1 MKVALINPIPMDS
14 DRWDS
19 RPMFSSFAEPLG
31 LLYIAEALKE
41 NNHQVKILDHGATNF
56 TFSQVLDWIKKNDPE
71 ILGLSVLTRSFL
83 SGIKI
88 AKIAKDWNPNLQIV
102 LGNYHTVCAEKIM
115 KKYNFIDFCVL
126 GEAEY
131 SFPGLVN
138 KIQRKDSHYNDLEG
152 IYYRSNGHI
161 KFTTPCSVEENLDKF
176 PFPDRSLLGNNQYK
190 MSIGGLSISEG
201 KSGTIIMSRGCPF
214 QCRFC
219 SVHQRGW
226 RHRSIENI
234 IEELKILESQN
245 YREIM
250 IMDDNFTLNPKW
262 VIKVC
267 KSIIKNKIDLIFHCE
282 GRIEGTEE
290 MFRYMKRANFKSIF
304 FGLESGS
311 QRILDYYNKMIT
323 PEKSKLAIKKAR
335 RAAIDILMAS
345 FILGSP
351 IEKLTDIQ
359 KTVNFA
365 LKLDIDYAM
374 FHIFEVFPG
383 VEIWDELVNQKKL
396 DEQKY
401 WETGVRVPELPFY
414 NMGLDFLT
422 NIIKNTYK
430 KMYSLSR
437 PRFIM
442 KEVIRSITS
451 KYRREKINYF
461 AKNLRTSIR
470 TLDLLSE
477 KRF

>member
-1 MKVALINPIPMDS
+1 MKVALINPIPMNS
-14 DRWDS
+14 DLWNS

-41 NNHQVKILDHGATNF
+41 NDYEVAILDHGATNY
-56 TFSQVLDWIKKNDPE
+56 TFSQVLNWIKNYDPDV
-71 ILGLSVLTRSFL
+71 LGISVLTRSFL

-88 AKIAKDWNPNLQIV
+88 AKIAKDWTPDLQIV
-102 LGNYHTVCAEKIM
+102 LGNYHTICAEKIM
-115 KKYNFIDFCVL
+115 NKYNFIDYCVL
-126 GEAEY
+126 GEGEY
-131 SFPGLVN
+131 SFVKLLD
-138 KIQRKDSHYNDLEG
+138 KIRHKDSYYNDIEG
-152 IYYRSNGHI
+152 LYYRNNGQI
-161 KFTTPCSVEENLDKF
+161 KFSIPCTLEQDLDKF
-176 PFPDRSLLGNNQYK
+176 SFPDRSLLGNNQYK
-190 MSIGGLSISEG
+190 MSIGGLSISERR
-201 KSGTIIMSRGCPF
+201 SGTIIMSRGCPF

-226 RHRSIENI
+226 RHRSIKNI
-234 IEELKILESQN
+234 IEELELLESQN

-250 IMDDNFTLNPKW
+250 VMDDNFTLNPKW

-267 KSIIKNKIDLIFHCE
+267 KSIIENKIDLLFHCE
-282 GRIEGTEE
+282 GRIGGTEE
-290 MFRYMKRANFKSIF
+290 MYKYMKKANFKSIF
-304 FGLESGS
+304 FGMESGS

-335 RAAIDILMAS
+335 RAGIDILMAS

-351 IEKLTDIQ
+351 KEQLNDIK
-359 KTVNFA
+359 KTVDLA

-383 VEIWDELVNQKKL
+383 VAIWDELVSQNKL
-396 DEQKY
+396 DEEKY

-414 NMGLDFLT
+414 NMSIEFLT
-422 NIIKNTYK
+422 NIVKNTYK
-430 KMYSLSR
+430 KMYSFSR

-442 KEVIRSITS
+442 KEIIRSITS
-451 KYRREKINYF
+451 KYRREKISYF
-461 AKNLRTSIR
+461 AKNIHESMRM
-470 TLDLLSE
+470 LDMLSE

>member
-1 MKVALINPIPMDS
+1 MKVALINPIPMES
-14 DRWDS
+14 DLWNS

-31 LLYIAEALKE
+31 LLYIAETLKE
-41 NNHQVKILDHGATNF
+41 NGYDVVILDHGATNYSF
-56 TFSQVLDWIKKNDPE
+56 AQVLNWIKKNDPDV
-71 ILGLSVLTRSFL
+71 LGISVLTRSFL

-88 AKIAKDWNPNLQIV
+88 AKIAKEWNPDLQIV
-102 LGNYHTVCAEKIM
+102 LGNYHTICAEKIM
-115 KKYNFIDFCVL
+115 NKYNFIDFCVL

-131 SFPGLVN
+131 SFSKLLD
-138 KIQRKDSHYNDLEG
+138 KIQNSDSNYNEVEG
-152 IYYRSNGHI
+152 IYYRNNGHI

-176 PFPDRSLLGNNQYK
+176 SFPDRRLLGNNQYK
-190 MSIGGLSISEG
+190 MSIGGLTISGG

-214 QCRFC
+214 KCRFC
-219 SVHQRGW
+219 SVHKRGW
-226 RHRSIENI
+226 RHRSVDNI
-234 IEELKILESQN
+234 IEELEILESQN

-250 IMDDNFTLNPKW
+250 VMDDNFTLNPKW

-267 KSIIKNKIDLIFHCE
+267 NSIIKNKIDLLFHCE
-282 GRIEGTEE
+282 GRVEGTEE
-290 MFRYMKRANFKSIF
+290 MFRYMNRANFKSIF

-311 QRILDYYNKMIT
+311 QRILDYYNKMIS
-323 PEKSKLAIKKAR
+323 PEKSNLAIKKAR
-335 RAAIDILMAS
+335 QAGIDILMAS

-351 IEKLTDIQ
+351 MEKLIDIQ

-383 VEIWDELVNQKKL
+383 VEIWDELVHQNRL
-396 DEQKY
+396 DEDKY

-414 NMGLDFLT
+414 NMSIDFLT
-422 NIIKNTYK
+422 NIVKRTYK

-442 KEVIRSITS
+442 KEIIRSITS

-461 AKNLRTSIR
+461 AKNLSTSMK